1 MSRRKQPNPNKVKL
15 MENSNEEQRAEI
27 NEEGESETKEE
38 KTHSNLKAINGLTE
52 EAASAG
58 EQLQNGDRGGG
69 GGGGD
74 GEGGGGIMGAEGGGD
89 LSSIN
94 AMMSAVMSAAGTIN
108 GGGDG
113 EGGSGVTS
121 ANSSAGPSPSPS
133 PSKSLTAAMRAPP
146 SRNARRTQDTKDESS
161 AFICP
166 LCDKNCQSQ
175 HQLTMHI
182 RQHNADAGASD
193 HSCSICGKCLS
204 SASSLDRHMLVHS
217 GERPYKC
224 NVCGQT
230 FTTNG
235 NMHRHMKI
243 HEKDPAS
250 GLLPVSPP
258 SPTKRRRPSVKRR
271 LEEENGEEPP
281 NKKVVEDAASE
292 ELAAAVRGAEE
303 ELLPCPICFK
313 TCSSRLELD
322 AHMDAHPDTAL
333 RCDICCLSFRTH
345 RGMLRHNAGVHKLLP
360 QDPSGRPF
368 IQNNPSIPTGFND
381 LAFIDFSCKKFAH
394 IAQVWCE
401 TNLRRC
407 ISKFHRFVCDCC
419 DKAFP
424 LHSALEL
431 HKTTSHSEKANDADT
446 QEAEAE
452 EEEEEEDEDE
462 DVADKTI
469 GPENEEEEVL
479 HAEQSGFLE
488 GLGLQ
493 HISTVKSG
501 PTDDEIH
508 QAHLDS
514 IKVIHVEPPSFSLPQ
529 EPASAYLSGGLG
541 LTLGL
546 GVGGLAAL
554 SIPLLEA
561 SGSASTL
568 QGLTQRDALSLLS
581 LQPFPTGLLLQPE
594 GGAATGSAVS
604 SGAKPGEAGGA
615 GIMELADIQ
624 QILKVASAAP
634 NQMGLTLPPL
644 AKAPGFAGSQGLVQ
658 GQKAMPPLKP
668 KPPITPR
675 SSLTATTPPPL
686 QSSQQASLGC
696 ISPSLPPPTPTL
708 FKTPSSSAGNGG
720 QLDAECMGDAH
731 TPLSDSPPAV
741 TTAVH
746 EEAGLSGRKPGTKA
760 GNNAGSPKGS
770 FPCRFCDQVF
780 SFSGVLQA
788 HMRFHLG
795 ILPHQCNICDY
806 VAPDKATLI
815 RHLRTHSGERPY
827 VCRVCHYPFT
837 VKANCE
843 RHLRKKHAKTS
854 RKDIEK
860 NIKYVTSTTTANI
873 AAAITAV
880 TTTTTTTTT
889 DTETGCTGA
898 ETTCRFCGE
907 DLKSYRA
914 LQIHLRTHNGCQRKP
929 FECRRCGAAFLAKR
943 NCIHHLLKQHP
954 EVQEREIEDHIATLL
969 PATQS
974 ASTVGPVPAAA
985 VTKMSLNGI
994 SPPAVQALQAVKV
1007 EDVVYPAELDQPLD
1021 FSAKGRSSQA
1031 GSPGVKLESVSPTF
1045 DCSALDQP
1053 IDLSIPS
1060 KRQRREAAGVERRE
1074 IKMEQSGNSIEQPT
1088 LSKEEKTGIAL
1099 PPLHPHPQ
1107 LGCYQLPP
1115 GSTPPPVSL
1124 PNISNSTRA
1133 QRLKPLLPKPSS
1145 STATSSPSSSS
1156 SSTTTTHKELPP
1168 LASIAQIIHS
1178 VSGVPD
1184 LLKREAATVDGK
1196 PQGGVSSQGES
1207 AAAAPGASAAP
1218 ETQSEDTTEGS
1229 SRKRSRK
1236 KLAALSVKEKAA
1248 VSSGGIDLESSGEF
1262 ASVEK
1267 MLATT
1272 DANKFSTYLQTGA
1285 ADLGAKRDVDK
1296 SGGAEEKEEGK
1307 PVAVVGPQ
1315 SKGKKNAYSNSVQK
1329 MTCPFCPR
1337 VFPWASSLQRHMLTH
1352 TGQKPFPCP
1361 KCDAFFSTKSNCERH
1376 LLRKHGVTHRTL
1388 RRNGSLGKKDGED
1401 GSQDSAE
1408 SQSEN
1413 EQLTPDA
1420 QNHGNTTPSSE
1431 LSPAPTTESPSS
1443 SEQEREGPTTPSP
1456 SHKSSQ
1462 GGSPASIVAEQQEPN
1477 TTDQTDQQG
1486 APEARAGKQPQQSN
1500 STKVES
1506 TDDDDCHSNK
1516 SLDLNF
1522 GKKLIDFKLS
1532 TSPDAAQEEQPPQP
1546 ASSSSS
1552 SSSSSTSA
1560 PPAASDNQEKEK
1572 SSAASSSSSSS
1583 SSSSPSVRH
1592 QPEYKHV
1599 CRVCKKS
1606 FRYATTLARHERA
1619 HLSEE
1624 TPTPAPVEV
1633 TSQET
1638 EEETESIVAKP
1649 TEDKEE
1655 EKEEEQK
1662 ETEMEEEEGGVMRG
1676 GKSEGGES
1684 GESEEEK
1691 EERSEE
1697 EASEPKSLEG
1707 GRVDKRKKICKV
1719 CDKRFWSLQD
1729 LTRHTRSHT
1738 GERPYQCQTCERT
1751 FTLKHSLVRH
1761 QRIHLKPRG
1770 ADGASV
1776 GNDDAS
1782 EDGDSCGPTPTST
1795 CPPSENESE
1804 CGSGPI
1810 GAKELDEEEEH
1821 VKEEVEEGGE
1831 SAVVEE
1837 ENSVKKVES
1846 AADPEPP
1853 TTNTSLEEKSKLPEE
1868 LPTQKPSEDST
1879 PKQQATDTKTSD
1891 ESSASDLKSTPESNT
1906 SKDPSPSSSMSPEES
1921 APADGLIQGLL
1932 EIHAKPALEHILPNG
1947 EPPLVGAD

>member
-1 MSRRKQPNPNKVKL
+1 
-15 MENSNEEQRAEI
+15 
-27 NEEGESETKEE
+27 G
-38 KTHSNLKAINGLTE
+38 
-52 EAASAG
+52 
-58 EQLQNGDRGGG
+58 
-69 GGGGD
+69 
-74 GEGGGGIMGAEGGGD
+74 GGGGIMGAEGGGD

-113 EGGSGVTS
+113 EGG
-121 ANSSAGPSPSPS
+121 N
-133 PSKSLTAAMRAPP
+133 
-146 SRNARRTQDTKDESS
+146 ESS

-431 HKTTSHSEKANDADT
+431 HKITSHSEKANDADT
-446 QEAEAE
+446 QE
-452 EEEEEEDEDE
+452 
-462 DVADKTI
+462 K
-469 GPENEEEEVL
+469 EVL

-493 HISTVKSG
+493 HIST
-501 PTDDEIH
+501 
-508 QAHLDS
+508 
-514 IKVIHVEPPSFSLPQ
+514 VIHVEPPSFSLPQ

-624 QILKVASAAP
+624 QILQVASAAP

-644 AKAPGFAGSQGLVQ
+644 AKAPGFAGSLVQ

-675 SSLTATTPPPL
+675 SSLTANTPPPL

-760 GNNAGSPKGS
+760 GNNAGSAKGS

-873 AAAITAV
+873 AAAIT
-880 TTTTTTTTT
+880 
-889 DTETGCTGA
+889 
-898 ETTCRFCGE
+898 TTCRFCGE

-974 ASTVGPVPAAA
+974 ASAAGPVPAAA
-985 VTKMSLNGI
+985 VAKLSLNGI

-1045 DCSALDQP
+1045 DCSAIDQP

-1074 IKMEQSGNSIEQPT
+1074 IKMEQGGNSIEQPI

-1115 GSTPPPVSL
+1115 GSTPPPASL

-1145 STATSSPSSSS
+1145 STTTTTSSPSS
-1156 SSTTTTHKELPP
+1156 TTHKELPP

-1184 LLKREAATVDGK
+1184 LLKREDGK

-1229 SRKRSRK
+1229 M
-1236 KLAALSVKEKAA
+1236 KEKAA
-1248 VSSGGIDLESSGEF
+1248 VSSSGIDLESSGEF

-1285 ADLGAKRDVDK
+1285 ADLG
-1296 SGGAEEKEEGK
+1296 EKEEGK
-1307 PVAVVGPQ
+1307 PVAAVGPQ

-1352 TGQKPFPCP
+1352 T
-1361 KCDAFFSTKSNCERH
+1361 
-1376 LLRKHGVTHRTL
+1376 
-1388 RRNGSLGKKDGED
+1388 
-1401 GSQDSAE
+1401 
-1408 SQSEN
+1408 
-1413 EQLTPDA
+1413 
-1420 QNHGNTTPSSE
+1420 
-1431 LSPAPTTESPSS
+1431 
-1443 SEQEREGPTTPSP
+1443 
-1456 SHKSSQ
+1456 
-1462 GGSPASIVAEQQEPN
+1462 
-1477 TTDQTDQQG
+1477 
-1486 APEARAGKQPQQSN
+1486 
-1500 STKVES
+1500 
-1506 TDDDDCHSNK
+1506 DDDDCHSNK

-1532 TSPDAAQEEQPPQP
+1532 TSPDAQQQ
-1546 ASSSSS
+1546 
-1552 SSSSSTSA
+1552 
-1560 PPAASDNQEKEK
+1560 
-1572 SSAASSSSSSS
+1572 
-1583 SSSSPSVRH
+1583 
-1592 QPEYKHV
+1592 EYKHV
-1599 CRVCKKS
+1599 CRVCNKS

-1638 EEETESIVAKP
+1638 EEATESTVAKP

-1770 ADGASV
+1770 ADGVDGASV

-1810 GAKELDEEEEH
+1810 GAKELDEEED

-1831 SAVVEE
+1831 SAVAEE

-1853 TTNTSLEEKSKLPEE
+1853 TTNTSPEEKSKLPEE
-1868 LPTQKPSEDST
+1868 LATQKPSEDST

>member
-1 MSRRKQPNPNKVKL
+1 
-15 MENSNEEQRAEI
+15 MENSTEEQQAELK
-27 NEEGESETKEE
+27 EEEEEEELKEE
-38 KTHSNLKAINGLTE
+38 KTHNNLKAINGVTE
-52 EAASAG
+52 DATASTDG
-58 EQLQNGDRGGG
+58 ETLQNGDRGGG
-69 GGGGD
+69 GGGG
-74 GEGGGGIMGAEGGGD
+74 GAGIIGAEGGGD

-121 ANSSAGPSPSPS
+121 SNSSAGPSPSPS

-146 SRNARRTQDTKDESS
+146 SRNARRTQDTKDDSS

-166 LCDKNCQSQ
+166 LCDKNCQTQ

-182 RQHNADAGASD
+182 RQHNADTGATD

-224 NVCGQT
+224 SICGQT

-271 LEEENGEEPP
+271 QEEENGEEPP
-281 NKKVVEDAASE
+281 NKKVVEDAALE
-292 ELAAAVRGAEE
+292 ESAVAVRGVEE

-333 RCDICCLSFRTH
+333 RCDLCCLSFRTH
-345 RGMLRHNAGVHKLLP
+345 RGLLRHNAGVHKLLP
-360 QDPSGRPF
+360 QDPNGRPF

-407 ISKFHRFVCDCC
+407 ISKFHRFVCDSC

-424 LHSALEL
+424 LRSALDL
-431 HKTTSHSEKANDADT
+431 HKTTSHSDKAEKTEKTSPADT
-446 QEAEAE
+446 QE
-452 EEEEEEDEDE
+452 EEEEEEDAEKTSE
-462 DVADKTI
+462 PEKESEETDVL
-469 GPENEEEEVL
+469 PM
-479 HAEQSGFLE
+479 EQASFLE

-493 HISTVKSG
+493 HVSKVKSG

-514 IKVIHVEPPSFSLPQ
+514 IKVIHVEPPSSSLPQ
-529 EPASAYLSGGLG
+529 EPASAFLSGGLG

-546 GVGGLAAL
+546 GGLAAL
-554 SIPLLEA
+554 SIPFMES
-561 SGSASTL
+561 SGSASAL
-568 QGLTQRDALSLLS
+568 QGLSQRDALSLLS
-581 LQPFPTGLLLQPE
+581 LQPFPTGLLLQPD
-594 GGAATGSAVS
+594 GGAATGSGAS
-604 SGAKPGEAGGA
+604 AGAKPGEAGGA

-644 AKAPGFAGSQGLVQ
+644 AKAPGFAGGQGLVQ

-708 FKTPSSSAGNGG
+708 FKTPPSSSAGNTG
-720 QLDAECMGDAH
+720 QQDAENMGDAH
-731 TPLSDSPPAV
+731 TLLSDSPPAA

-746 EEAGLSGRKPGTKA
+746 EEAGPGGRKPAPKA
-760 GNNAGSPKGS
+760 GHNTVAGSAKGS

-780 SFSGVLQA
+780 PFSGVLQA

-860 NIKYVTSTTTANI
+860 NIKYVPNTTATNI
-873 AAAITAV
+873 APAITV
-880 TTTTTTTTT
+880 GTTTTTT
-889 DTETGCTGA
+889 DMETGSAGT

-954 EVQEREIEDHIATLL
+954 EVQEREIEEHIATLL
-969 PATQS
+969 PAAQS
-974 ASTVGPVPAAA
+974 VSTVTPVRAAP
-985 VTKMSLNGI
+985 VTQVSLNGI
-994 SPPAVQALQAVKV
+994 GPPTVQALQAVKV

-1031 GSPGVKLESVSPTF
+1031 GSPGVKLESVSPSF

-1060 KRQRREAAGVERRE
+1060 KRQRREVVGGERGGV
-1074 IKMEQSGNSIEQPT
+1074 KMEQSVNVEQLP
-1088 LSKEEKTGIAL
+1088 KEEKTASSL

-1107 LGCYQLPP
+1107 LGCYQQPP
-1115 GSTPPPVSL
+1115 GSTPPPTTI
-1124 PNISNSTRA
+1124 PNINNSTRA
-1133 QRLKPLLPKPSS
+1133 QRLKPLLPKPAS
-1145 STATSSPSSSS
+1145 STASPPSSAS
-1156 SSTTTTHKELPP
+1156 KDLPP

-1178 VSGVPD
+1178 VSGAQD
-1184 LLKREAATVDGK
+1184 LLKRDGGGEGK
-1196 PQGGVSSQGES
+1196 PQVGVSASQGES
-1207 AAAAPGASAAP
+1207 AAAAPGPSAAP
-1218 ETQSEDTTEGS
+1218 EVQSEDAADGS
-1229 SRKRSRK
+1229 NRKRTRK
-1236 KLAALSVKEKAA
+1236 KPLSLAVKEKAS
-1248 VSSGGIDLESSGEF
+1248 VSGGGIDLESSGEF

-1285 ADLGAKRDVDK
+1285 GDMGAKRDLDRA
-1296 SGGAEEKEEGK
+1296 GGSEDKEEVK
-1307 PVAVVGPQ
+1307 PVVTAPAAVVPQ

-1376 LLRKHGVTHRTL
+1376 LLRKHGVTNRTL
-1388 RRNGSLGKKDGED
+1388 RRNGTLIKKEGEE
-1401 GSQDSAE
+1401 GSQESAE
-1408 SQSEN
+1408 SQSET
-1413 EQLTPDA
+1413 EQLAPETKTPGATSLSADTGPA
-1420 QNHGNTTPSSE
+1420 PDTE
-1431 LSPAPTTESPSS
+1431 SPAPP
-1443 SEQEREGPTTPSP
+1443 EQEGEGSTPVSPTHKTNQGFTPAAEDDDDDVEQQDDTLEQP
-1456 SHKSSQ
+1456 
-1462 GGSPASIVAEQQEPN
+1462 EQQE
-1477 TTDQTDQQG
+1477 
-1486 APEARAGKQPQQSN
+1486 APESRAAASKQPPVSSS

-1506 TDDDDCHSNK
+1506 ADDDDCHSNK

-1532 TSPDAAQEEQPPQP
+1532 TSSASAQEEQS
-1546 ASSSSS
+1546 ASSSSA
-1552 SSSSSTSA
+1552 SSSSTSA
-1560 PPAASDNQEKEK
+1560 PPAAVESPEKEK
-1572 SSAASSSSSSS
+1572 SSSP
-1583 SSSSPSVRH
+1583 SSSPAVKQ
-1592 QPEYKHV
+1592 QPDYKHV

-1619 HLSEE
+1619 HLSED
-1624 TPTPAPVEV
+1624 TPTPAPAEENPPAKEEV
-1633 TSQET
+1633 TERAT
-1638 EEETESIVAKP
+1638 EET
-1649 TEDKEE
+1649 EE

-1662 ETEMEEEEGGVMRG
+1662 KETEVEEEEEGGVSR
-1676 GKSEGGES
+1676 GGES
-1684 GESEEEK
+1684 GESEEEEKEK

-1697 EASEPKSLEG
+1697 EASEPKSTEG

-1719 CDKRFWSLQD
+1719 CEKRFWSLQD

-1770 ADGASV
+1770 ADGASA
-1776 GNDDAS
+1776 GNDDAAS
-1782 EDGDSCGPTPTST
+1782 EDGDSCTPTPTST

-1804 CGSGPI
+1804 CGSGAG
-1810 GAKELDEEEEH
+1810 GAKELEEEEED
-1821 VKEEVEEGGE
+1821 VMEEEEDAKSVTAEGEGPEKKTE
-1831 SAVVEE
+1831 SAETPTSAK
-1837 ENSVKKVES
+1837 NSELSDES
-1846 AADPEPP
+1846 APQQPDAD
-1853 TTNTSLEEKSKLPEE
+1853 
-1868 LPTQKPSEDST
+1868 DST
-1879 PKQQATDTKTSD
+1879 PRQQATESKRTKSD
-1891 ESSASDLKSTPESNT
+1891 EPSTSELKSTPESNI
-1906 SKDPSPSSSMSPEES
+1906 SKDPPTSSCTSSTPEEPATSAPATS
-1921 APADGLIQGLL
+1921 APADGFMEGLL
-1932 EIHAKPALEHILPNG
+1932 EIHTKPPLEHILPNG

>member
-15 MENSNEEQRAEI
+15 GKCAFFKISSIHVSAVMENSTEEQREER
-27 NEEGESETKEE
+27 NEEEAELTEE
-38 KTHSNLKAINGLTE
+38 KTRSNLKAVNRVTE
-52 EAASAG
+52 AEAAASGG
-58 EQLQNGDRGGG
+58 EKLQNGDRGGG
-69 GGGGD
+69 
-74 GEGGGGIMGAEGGGD
+74 IMAAEGGGD

-113 EGGSGVTS
+113 EAGSGVTS

-146 SRNARRTQDTKDESS
+146 SRNARRNQDTKDDSS

-166 LCDKNCQSQ
+166 LCDRNCQTQ

-182 RQHNADAGASD
+182 RQHNADTGATD

-224 NVCGQT
+224 NICGQT

-271 LEEENGEEPP
+271 QEEESGEEPP
-281 NKKVVEDAASE
+281 SKKVQTWIRQVCSHTGRSHVGV
-292 ELAAAVRGAEE
+292 L
-303 ELLPCPICFK
+303 
-313 TCSSRLELD
+313 TCDL
-322 AHMDAHPDTAL
+322 
-333 RCDICCLSFRTH
+333 CCLSFRTH
-345 RGMLRHNAGVHKLLP
+345 RGLLRHNAAVHKLLP
-360 QDPSGRPF
+360 QDPCGQPF

-407 ISKFHRFVCDCC
+407 ISKFHRFVCDSC

-424 LHSALEL
+424 LRSALDL
-431 HKTTSHSEKANDADT
+431 HKTISHPVKPTTTDMQGMEVDT
-446 QEAEAE
+446 QDEAGENGVEKSQA
-452 EEEEEEDEDE
+452 DEKGA
-462 DVADKTI
+462 V
-469 GPENEEEEVL
+469 PL
-479 HAEQSGFLE
+479 EQASFLE
-488 GLGLQ
+488 ALGLQ
-493 HISTVKSG
+493 HISKVKSG

-514 IKVIHVEPPSFSLPQ
+514 IKVIHVEPPSSSLPQ

-568 QGLTQRDALSLLS
+568 QGLSQRDALSLLS
-581 LQPFPTGLLLQPE
+581 LQPFQTGFLLQPD
-594 GGAATGSAVS
+594 GGAATGSSAS

-644 AKAPGFAGSQGLVQ
+644 AKAPGLAGGQGQVQ

-696 ISPSLPPPTPTL
+696 ISPSLPPPTPSL
-708 FKTPSSSAGNGG
+708 FKTPSSSSSSSSSLAGNGG
-720 QLDAECMGDAH
+720 QLDAECISDTH
-731 TPLSDSPPAV
+731 SPLSDSPPAA

-746 EEAGLSGRKPGTKA
+746 EEAGLSGRKPGTKG
-760 GNNAGSPKGS
+760 GNNANSSAKGS

-780 SFSGVLQA
+780 AFSGVLQA

-873 AAAITAV
+873 AAAITAA
-880 TTTTTTTTT
+880 TTTTQ
-889 DTETGCTGA
+889 DTETGCLGA

-907 DLKSYRA
+907 DLKTYRA

-954 EVQEREIEDHIATLL
+954 EVQEREIEEHIATLL
-969 PATQS
+969 PTAQSVATA
-974 ASTVGPVPAAA
+974 ASGRAAA
-985 VTKMSLNGI
+985 VNQMTLNSI
-994 SPPAVQALQAVKV
+994 SQSPIQALQAVKV
-1007 EDVVYPAELDQPLD
+1007 EELANVVYPAELDQPLD
-1021 FSAKGRSSQA
+1021 FSAKGRGSGSQA
-1031 GSPGVKLESVSPTF
+1031 GSPGVKLESVSPSF

-1060 KRQRREAAGVERRE
+1060 KRQRRE
-1074 IKMEQSGNSIEQPT
+1074 IKTEQSGSSIVEQQNSLA
-1088 LSKEEKTGIAL
+1088 LSKEEKTASAL

-1115 GSTPPPVSL
+1115 GSTPPPASL
-1124 PNISNSTRA
+1124 HNSTRA
-1133 QRLKPLLPKPSS
+1133 QRLKPLLPKPAS
-1145 STATSSPSSSS
+1145 ATSSSPSAAP
-1156 SSTTTTHKELPP
+1156 KELPP

-1178 VSGVPD
+1178 VSGATD
-1184 LLKREAATVDGK
+1184 LLKREAAVDALEVK
-1196 PQGGVSSQGES
+1196 PQAVVTSSQVDS
-1207 AAAAPGASAAP
+1207 AADAPGPSAAL
-1218 ETQSEDTTEGS
+1218 ETQSDDTSDGS
-1229 SRKRSRK
+1229 SKKRSRK
-1236 KLAALSVKEKAA
+1236 KPAGATVKEKPV
-1248 VSSGGIDLESSGEF
+1248 VSGSGIDLESSGEF

-1285 ADLGAKRDVDK
+1285 ADLGGKQDADRAAGGEEKE
-1296 SGGAEEKEEGK
+1296 GGAREEGK
-1307 PVAVVGPQ
+1307 PAAVVPQ

-1352 TGQKPFPCP
+1352 THWPKTFP
-1361 KCDAFFSTKSNCERH
+1361 
-1376 LLRKHGVTHRTL
+1376 
-1388 RRNGSLGKKDGED
+1388 
-1401 GSQDSAE
+1401 
-1408 SQSEN
+1408 
-1413 EQLTPDA
+1413 
-1420 QNHGNTTPSSE
+1420 
-1431 LSPAPTTESPSS
+1431 
-1443 SEQEREGPTTPSP
+1443 
-1456 SHKSSQ
+1456 
-1462 GGSPASIVAEQQEPN
+1462 
-1477 TTDQTDQQG
+1477 
-1486 APEARAGKQPQQSN
+1486 
-1500 STKVES
+1500 
-1506 TDDDDCHSNK
+1506 
-1516 SLDLNF
+1516 
-1522 GKKLIDFKLS
+1522 
-1532 TSPDAAQEEQPPQP
+1532 
-1546 ASSSSS
+1546 
-1552 SSSSSTSA
+1552 
-1560 PPAASDNQEKEK
+1560 
-1572 SSAASSSSSSS
+1572 
-1583 SSSSPSVRH
+1583 
-1592 QPEYKHV
+1592 
-1599 CRVCKKS
+1599 
-1606 FRYATTLARHERA
+1606 
-1619 HLSEE
+1619 LSE
-1624 TPTPAPVEV
+1624 
-1633 TSQET
+1633 
-1638 EEETESIVAKP
+1638 
-1649 TEDKEE
+1649 
-1655 EKEEEQK
+1655 
-1662 ETEMEEEEGGVMRG
+1662 
-1676 GKSEGGES
+1676 
-1684 GESEEEK
+1684 
-1691 EERSEE
+1691 
-1697 EASEPKSLEG
+1697 
-1707 GRVDKRKKICKV
+1707 
-1719 CDKRFWSLQD
+1719 
-1729 LTRHTRSHT
+1729 
-1738 GERPYQCQTCERT
+1738 
-1751 FTLKHSLVRH
+1751 VRRLFLH
-1761 QRIHLKPRG
+1761 
-1770 ADGASV
+1770 
-1776 GNDDAS
+1776 
-1782 EDGDSCGPTPTST
+1782 
-1795 CPPSENESE
+1795 
-1804 CGSGPI
+1804 
-1810 GAKELDEEEEH
+1810 
-1821 VKEEVEEGGE
+1821 
-1831 SAVVEE
+1831 
-1837 ENSVKKVES
+1837 
-1846 AADPEPP
+1846 
-1853 TTNTSLEEKSKLPEE
+1853 
-1868 LPTQKPSEDST
+1868 
-1879 PKQQATDTKTSD
+1879 
-1891 ESSASDLKSTPESNT
+1891 
-1906 SKDPSPSSSMSPEES
+1906 
-1921 APADGLIQGLL
+1921 
-1932 EIHAKPALEHILPNG
+1932 
-1947 EPPLVGAD
+1947 

>member
-1 MSRRKQPNPNKVKL
+1 MSRRKQPNPNKVKPV
-15 MENSNEEQRAEI
+15 MENSTEEQPADI
-27 NEEGESETKEE
+27 NEEESELTEE
-38 KTHSNLKAINGLTE
+38 KTHNNLKAINGVTD
-52 EAASAG
+52 EAASEG
-58 EQLQNGDRGGG
+58 ELLQNGDRGGG
-69 GGGGD
+69 E
-74 GEGGGGIMGAEGGGD
+74 EGGGGGMMGAEGGGD

-108 GGGDG
+108 GDGD
-113 EGGSGVTS
+113 GGSGVTS

-146 SRNARRTQDTKDESS
+146 SRNARRTQDTKDDSS

-182 RQHNADAGASD
+182 RQHNADTGATD

-224 NVCGQT
+224 SICGQT

-271 LEEENGEEPP
+271 QDEENGEEPP
-281 NKKVVEDAASE
+281 HKKVVEDAASE
-292 ELAAAVRGAEE
+292 ESAAVVRGAEE

-333 RCDICCLSFRTH
+333 RCDLCCLSFRTH
-345 RGMLRHNAGVHKLLP
+345 RGLLRHNAGVHKLLP
-360 QDPSGRPF
+360 QDPNGRPF

-407 ISKFHRFVCDCC
+407 ISKFHRFVCDSC

-424 LHSALEL
+424 LRSALDL
-431 HKTTSHSEKANDADT
+431 HKTTSHSDKTTAADT
-446 QEAEAE
+446 QEAGDE
-452 EEEEEEDEDE
+452 EEEGAEMRSEPEKKSEE
-462 DVADKTI
+462 A
-469 GPENEEEEVL
+469 EVL
-479 HAEQSGFLE
+479 PEEQASFME

-493 HISTVKSG
+493 HVSKVKSG

-514 IKVIHVEPPSFSLPQ
+514 IKVIHVEPPSSSLPQ
-529 EPASAYLSGGLG
+529 EPASAFLTGGLG
-541 LTLGL
+541 LALGL
-546 GVGGLAAL
+546 GVGSLAAL
-554 SIPLLEA
+554 SIPFLEA

-581 LQPFPTGLLLQPE
+581 LQPFPTGLLLQPD
-594 GGAATGSAVS
+594 GGAATGSAAS
-604 SGAKPGEAGGA
+604 AGAKPGEAGGA

-644 AKAPGFAGSQGLVQ
+644 AKAPGFAVGQGLVQ
-658 GQKAMPPLKP
+658 SQKSMPPLKP

-696 ISPSLPPPTPTL
+696 ISPSLPPPTPSL
-708 FKTPSSSAGNGG
+708 FKTPSSSTSGG
-720 QLDAECMGDAH
+720 QLDAECMGD
-731 TPLSDSPPAV
+731 TPHSDSPPAA

-746 EEAGLSGRKPGTKA
+746 EEAGLVGRKQGAKA
-760 GNNAGSPKGS
+760 GNSAISGSAKGS

-780 SFSGVLQA
+780 AFSGVLQA

-873 AAAITAV
+873 AAAITAA
-880 TTTTTTTTT
+880 TTTTTTV
-889 DTETGCTGA
+889 DTETGGVGT

-954 EVQEREIEDHIATLL
+954 EVQEREIEEHIATLL
-969 PATQS
+969 PAAQS
-974 ASTVGPVPAAA
+974 VATVTPVRAAA
-985 VTKMSLNGI
+985 VSQVLLNGVGQT
-994 SPPAVQALQAVKV
+994 AVQAVKV
-1007 EDVVYPAELDQPLD
+1007 EDPVYPAELDQPLD
-1021 FSAKGRSSQA
+1021 FSAKGRTSQS
-1031 GSPGVKLESVSPTF
+1031 GSPGVKLENISPTF
-1045 DCSALDQP
+1045 DCSSLDQP

-1060 KRQRREAAGVERRE
+1060 KRQRKEAPGGERKE
-1074 IKMEQSGNSIEQPT
+1074 IKTEHSGSSLEQQL
-1088 LSKEEKTGIAL
+1088 LSKEEKTVTSL

-1115 GSTPPPVSL
+1115 GSTPPPAPL
-1124 PNISNSTRA
+1124 PNATRA
-1133 QRLKPLLPKPSS
+1133 QRLKPLLPKPAA
-1145 STATSSPSSSS
+1145 STASSSPSS
-1156 SSTTTTHKELPP
+1156 TNKDLPP

-1178 VSGVPD
+1178 VSGAPD
-1184 LLKREAATVDGK
+1184 LLKRDAGVEGK
-1196 PQGGVSSQGES
+1196 PPAAQSES
-1207 AAAAPGASAAP
+1207 AAAAPGAAAAS
-1218 ETQSEDTTEGS
+1218 EVQSDDAADGAN
-1229 SRKRSRK
+1229 RKRTRK
-1236 KLAALSVKEKAA
+1236 RPVALALKEKASG
-1248 VSSGGIDLESSGEF
+1248 SSIDLESSGEF

-1285 ADLGAKRDVDK
+1285 TELAAKTDVERA
-1296 SGGAEEKEEGK
+1296 GGAEEKEEVK
-1307 PVAVVGPQ
+1307 PVVAASVGPQ

-1376 LLRKHGVTHRTL
+1376 LLRKHGVTNRTL
-1388 RRNGSLGKKDGED
+1388 RRNGALVKKDGEE
-1401 GSQDSAE
+1401 GSHESAE
-1408 SQSEN
+1408 SQSET
-1413 EQLTPDA
+1413 EQLA
-1420 QNHGNTTPSSE
+1420 SESKSSSTAPPPAE
-1431 LSPAPTTESPSS
+1431 KDSAPACESPASPVK
-1443 SEQEREGPTTPSP
+1443 EGEGSPLESP
-1456 SHKSSQ
+1456 SHKTNH
-1462 GGSPASIVAEQQEPN
+1462 GCTPEQQETNATEQP
-1477 TTDQTDQQG
+1477 DQQG
-1486 APEARAGKQPQQSN
+1486 AAETRTAAGKQPPQSS
-1500 STKVES
+1500 STKAES
-1506 TDDDDCHSNK
+1506 ADDDDCNSNK

-1532 TSPDAAQEEQPPQP
+1532 PSSAPAQEEQPPQP
-1546 ASSSSS
+1546 SSSSA
-1552 SSSSSTSA
+1552 SSSSSTSTPQVA
-1560 PPAASDNQEKEK
+1560 PESQEKEK
-1572 SSAASSSSSSS
+1572 TTSSS
-1583 SSSSPSVRH
+1583 SSSSPAAKQ

-1624 TPTPAPVEV
+1624 TPTPVPGEEN
-1633 TSQET
+1633 TSGKEEAAEDAAKQT
-1638 EEETESIVAKP
+1638 EE
-1649 TEDKEE
+1649 KEE

-1662 ETEMEEEEGGVMRG
+1662 EMEMEEEEEGGER
-1676 GKSEGGES
+1676 GGES
-1684 GESEEEK
+1684 GESEEEEKEK

-1770 ADGASV
+1770 ADGASA
-1776 GNDDAS
+1776 GNDDAAS
-1782 EDGDSCGPTPTST
+1782 EDGDSCTPTPTST

-1804 CGSGPI
+1804 CGSGAA
-1810 GAKELDEEEEH
+1810 GAKELEEEE
-1821 VKEEVEEGGE
+1821 EEDAKGDAEEAESATVEGGNPDE
-1831 SAVVEE
+1831 PTA
-1837 ENSVKKVES
+1837 S
-1846 AADPEPP
+1846 AA
-1853 TTNTSLEEKSKLPEE
+1853 SEEKPE
-1868 LPTQKPSEDST
+1868 LSPVDDSA
-1879 PKQQATDTKTSD
+1879 PKQEASESKTATVG
-1891 ESSASDLKSTPESNT
+1891 ESSTSNLNSDSNI
-1906 SKDPSPSSSMSPEES
+1906 SKDPSSSSSTSVPEES
-1921 APADGLIQGLL
+1921 ATAAPAEGFIQGLL
-1932 EIHAKPALEHILPNG
+1932 EIHAKPPLEHILPNG